1 MSANGA
7 ADALRPDVTA
17 YVFDLYGTLVDF
29 TSLSGRFSPPNGD
42 GTAFV
47 RDWRQK
53 QLAYAFAAT
62 LMNRYADFDTITA
75 AAYRYAAQ
83 SHGLPYDDVTVA
95 TAMAEW
101 SRLPAYVDAAATLGA
116 ARERGYKTA
125 ILSNGTPPALAATVA
140 ACGFADALDAVFSVD
155 AVRAFKPHPAVY
167 QLVVDHF
174 GVAPGRIAF
183 VSSNGWDATGAA
195 EFGCRVFWCNRT
207 NLPAETFGLA
217 PYRTIASLSALF
229 DA

>member
-1 MSANGA
+1 MSANGNGETIPRNV
-7 ADALRPDVTA
+7 DA

-29 TSLSGRFSPPNGD
+29 TSLAGRFSPPSGD
-42 GTAFV
+42 GAGFV

-83 SHGLPYDDVTVA
+83 AHGVPHDDETVA
-95 TAMAEW
+95 AAMAEW
-101 SRLPAYVDAAATLGA
+101 SRLPPYPDAPAVLRA
-116 ARERGYKTA
+116 ARDRGYKTA

-140 ACGFADALDAVFSVD
+140 ACGFSDALDAVLSVD
-155 AVRAFKPHPAVY
+155 TVRAFKPHPSVYRLAVDR
-167 QLVVDHF
+167 L
-174 GVAPGRIAF
+174 GIAAERIAF

-195 EFGCRVFWCNRT
+195 EFGFRVIWCNRA
-207 NLPAETFGLA
+207 NLPAETFGVA
-217 PYRTIASLSALF
+217 PFRTIASLSALF
-229 DA
+229 DG